1 MTTVADEEAK
11 SLDLESQL
19 TVLLVVT
26 CSLQLG
32 ALATRVAKRW
42 RAALAMAG
50 TNTALSFAF
59 SLMILA
65 EFLQS
70 RERMKPWLAVLLL
83 LVLQVAAAV
92 AAAIGLAKR
101 KESGWLFWPVWL
113 WNFVMVYEL
122 VRLRFFFLS
131 GWSFG

>member
-1 MTTVADEEAK
+1 MITVAGREAK
-11 SLDLESQL
+11 SLHLEL
-19 TVLLVVT
+19 PLNVLLVVT

-32 ALATRVAKRW
+32 ALATRVARRK

-50 TNTALSFAF
+50 TNTALAFAF
-59 SLMILA
+59 SLLIFA

-70 RERMKPWLAVLLL
+70 HEKREPWLAVLL
-83 LVLQVAAAV
+83 VLPVAAAV

-101 KESGWLFWPVWL
+101 RESGWLFWPVWL
-113 WNFVMVYEL
+113 WNFVMIYEL

-131 GWSFG
+131 GCTFG

>member
-11 SLDLESQL
+11 SLELETQF

-32 ALATRVAKRW
+32 ALATRVAKRR

-59 SLMILA
+59 SLMTFA

-70 RERMKPWLAVLLL
+70 RERMKFLLAVLL
-83 LVLQVAAAV
+83 VPQWAAAV
-92 AAAIGLAKR
+92 AATIGLAKR
-101 KESGWLFWPVWL
+101 RESGWLFWPVWL

>member
-1 MTTVADEEAK
+1 ME
-11 SLDLESQL
+11 LETQF

-26 CSLQLG
+26 CCLQLG
-32 ALATRVAKRW
+32 ALAMRVTKRS
-42 RAALAMAG
+42 RAAFAMAG

-59 SLMILA
+59 SLMIFA

-70 RERMKPWLAVLLL
+70 RERMKPWLLVLVVLT
-83 LVLQVAAAV
+83 LQVAAAV
-92 AAAIGLAKR
+92 AAVIGLAKR
-101 KESGWLFWPVWL
+101 RESGWLFWPVWL
-113 WNFVMVYEL
+113 WNFVMIYEL